1 MADITL
7 YIGNKAYS
15 SWSLRGWFAC
25 KIAGIDFDEA
35 IHDLY
40 SPDWQTWAR
49 PKSPTGKVPAL
60 HHQGRVVWE
69 SLAIIEYLA
78 ELRPEAG
85 LWPTDAAA
93 RAHARAIAAEM
104 HAGFVE
110 LRRAMWMNVRRRFP
124 GKGRTPGA
132 LADIARI
139 TALWR
144 DTRARFGSGGPFLF
158 GAKLSGADAMYA
170 PVVARFVTWAPEL
183 PADAASYVSAIWEH
197 PFMVEWRTA
206 ADAEPWTNP
215 KFETP
220 VD

>member
-1 MADITL
+1 MADFTL

-15 SWSLRGWFAC
+15 SWSLRGWLAC
-25 KIAGIDFDEA
+25 KIAGIDFAEA
-35 IHDLY
+35 VHDLY
-40 SPDWQTWAR
+40 GGDWPTWIR
-49 PKSPTGKVPAL
+49 PLSPTGKVPVL

-85 LWPTDAAA
+85 LWPADAAA
-93 RAHARAIAAEM
+93 RAHARAISAEM

-144 DTRARFGSGGPFLF
+144 DTRTRFGAGGPFLF

-183 PADAASYVSAIWEH
+183 PADASAYVAAIWDH
-197 PFMVEWRTA
+197 PFMLDWRKA